1 MRQKTTK
8 VFVDSRFSADSVRGV
23 ETGGGA
29 SILYEIPGGI
39 ELGPHARCWVS
50 EFCAVASW
58 QTIDE
63 TNRYQTVVEGGVS
76 RQLTLPIGPYDFN
89 TLIEA
94 LRDALN
100 AYGTEYTVERFGGQ
114 GGTVS
119 QVLKVSKATGTFMLP
134 QSPLS
139 SIIAF
144 PVTAESF
151 FQTSSFV
158 DLRRC
163 KNLFLHSP
171 SFGNYQCIA
180 PRGVRT
186 AIAKIPVDA
195 GYGGLVRWQASG
207 SEHDYVDCGVR
218 SLRLLRLE
226 LRDADGILL
235 DLQGTAWSCTLLF
248 SDE

>member
-8 VFVDSRFSADSVRGV
+8 VFVDSRYSAGSVRGV
-23 ETGGGA
+23 DGSNGA

-50 EFCAVASW
+50 EFCAVAAW
-58 QTIDE
+58 PTIDE

-76 RQLTLPIGPYDFN
+76 RQLTLPLGPYDLN
-89 TLIEA
+89 TLITA
-94 LRDALN
+94 LSEALN
-100 AYGTEYTVERFGGQ
+100 AYGTVYTVERFGGQ
-114 GGTVS
+114 GGSVS
-119 QVLKVSKATGTFMLP
+119 QILKITKATGTFMLP

-144 PVTAESF
+144 PGTAEGF

-171 SFGNYQCIA
+171 SFGNYNCLA

-195 GYGGLVRWQASG
+195 GYGGLVRWQTSG
-207 SEHDYVDCGVR
+207 SQHDFVECGVR

-226 LRDADGILL
+226 LRDADGVLL
-235 DLQGTAWSCTLLF
+235 DLQGTSWSCTLLF